1 MCLTSLYMFLLIGFL
16 RVCTYCHKVVQ
27 RYTQSS
33 ADLNM
38 VRNLEQLQADLSGFT
53 TDADVSASNSG
64 TLTHSKSY
72 PFDFDEEENF
82 YGQPS
87 LRKHSNEKFDQKERS
102 SPLSGWRPF
111 DAFGVC
117 AAEADMLKQ
126 VCNSSR
132 V

>member
-1 MCLTSLYMFLLIGFL
+1 M
-16 RVCTYCHKVVQ
+16 CTYCHKVVQ

-53 TDADVSASNSG
+53 TDPDISATTSG
-64 TLTHSKSY
+64 NLPHSKSY

-82 YGQPS
+82 YVQPS
-87 LRKHSNEKFDQKERS
+87 LRKHSNSTSINTMTSQKERP
-102 SPLSGWRPF
+102 SPLSGRRPF

-126 VCNSSR
+126 VCNSSILSFKGE
-132 V
+132 VSWGF